1 MSGTAPRRRH
11 GLAGL
16 LVALFVV
23 GGLVFSYGLGHAPP
37 ARVCTQHAVSVPV
50 GAVFA
55 STGHEQPGTGATPL
69 RGFQGPAQGAPAA
82 SPMKVPAP
90 VPSDACLCLAVLFT
104 LVLLGL
110 AAVLRR
116 PVSRLPARLGWTFAP
131 PPCTRLV
138 RASAPSLQVLR
149 L

>member
-37 ARVCTQHAVSVPV
+37 PRVCTQHAVSVPV
-50 GAVFA
+50 GAVSA
-55 STGHEQPGTGATPL
+55 STGHEKPTTGATPL
-69 RGFQGPAQGAPAA
+69 RGFHGPAQGVPAV

-90 VPSDACLCLAVLFT
+90 VPVDGCLCVAVLFT

-116 PVSRLPARLGWTFAP
+116 PVSRLPARLGWMFAP
-131 PPCTRLV
+131 PPGARLV
-138 RASAPSLQVLR
+138 PASSPSLQVLR

>member
-37 ARVCTQHAVSVPV
+37 PRVCTQHAVSVPV
-50 GAVFA
+50 GAVSA
-55 STGHEQPGTGATPL
+55 STGHEQPDAAAAALSGSHGL
-69 RGFQGPAQGAPAA
+69 AQDAPAA
-82 SPMKVPAP
+82 APTKTPAP
-90 VPSDACLCLAVLFT
+90 VPMDACLCLAVLFT

-116 PVSRLPARLGWTFAP
+116 PVSRLPARLGWAFTP
-131 PPCTRLV
+131 PACTRLAP
-138 RASAPSLQVLR
+138 ASWPSLQVLR